1 MSVRTHDPFESVSVP
16 RELERLMGLT
26 RPLRGE
32 EAGVVHAAD
41 WVPPVDIEEDDKGFT
56 ILADVPGVSAQEIEI
71 TMDKGVLTI
80 KGHRPPASEEER
92 QRQRRAERQR
102 GTFLRRFTL
111 PDTADAEKI
120 AARTDAG
127 VLVVTIPKAVKAQ
140 PRKITVA
147 G

>member
-1 MSVRTHDPFESVSVP
+1 MPAGTYDPYEAINAP
-16 RELERLMGLT
+16 RELERLFGVT
-26 RPLRGE
+26 RLLRGE

-41 WVPPVDIEEDDKGFT
+41 WVPPVDIEENDKGFT
-56 ILADVPGVSAQEIEI
+56 ILADVPGVNAQDIEI

-80 KGHRPPASEEER
+80 KGQRRPANEEER
-92 QRQRRAERQR
+92 QRQRRAERPR

-111 PDTADAEKI
+111 SDTADAEKI
-120 AARTDAG
+120 SARTDAG

-140 PRKITVA
+140 PRRITVA